1 MHRRY
6 RNVEIEQLAASL
18 DDETELELESKHL
31 TDQDIEILAKR
42 LRKNRTLTTLDLSSN
57 QIGDELMDCVA
68 KLIKRNGMQK

>member
-31 TDQDIEILAKR
+31 TDQDIAILAKR
-42 LRKNRTLTTLDLSSN
+42 LRKNRTLTTLRLSSN
-57 QIGDELMDCVA
+57 QIGDKGAQHLNDG
-68 KLIKRNGMQK
+68 L

>member
-18 DDETELELESKHL
+18 DDETELDLESKHL

-42 LRKNRTLTTLDLSSN
+42 LRKNRTLTTLRLSSN
-57 QIGDELMDCVA
+57 QIGDKGAQHLNDG
-68 KLIKRNGMQK
+68 L